1 MTLAST
7 VPVAVPVVPSTSGAV
22 PLAATPIPPD
32 GFTAPG
38 IEEFFYEPILF
49 DGAFFAINRLALMML
64 MVSGLLCLAFG
75 LGARRFTVVPR
86 GWGQVIEVGLDFVRL
101 QIAQDVLG
109 DKGKRYV
116 PYLSAIFFFILASNL
131 TGVIPTISLPTT
143 SVIAMPLV
151 LALCTWVVFN
161 AEGIR
166 AHGFGGYLKNTL
178 FPPGLPKVL
187 YLIIVPIEFLST
199 FILRPLTLTLRLL
212 ANMLAGHLILAL
224 FFTGTT
230 YLLLGYQDGRA
241 YTALFGLGAF
251 AAGTAFVFFEVFI
264 SFLQAYIFTLL
275 TAVYIGSA
283 IEAEH

>member
-1 MTLAST
+1 
-7 VPVAVPVVPSTSGAV
+7 
-22 PLAATPIPPD
+22 
-32 GFTAPG
+32 
-38 IEEFFYEPILF
+38 
-49 DGAFFAINRLALMML
+49 
-64 MVSGLLCLAFG
+64 
-75 LGARRFTVVPR
+75 
-86 GWGQVIEVGLDFVRL
+86 
-101 QIAQDVLG
+101 
-109 DKGKRYV
+109 
-116 PYLSAIFFFILASNL
+116 
-131 TGVIPTISLPTT
+131 
-143 SVIAMPLV
+143 
-151 LALCTWVVFN
+151 
-161 AEGIR
+161 
-166 AHGFGGYLKNTL
+166 
-178 FPPGLPKVL
+178 VL